1 MLGSFIKLKNKKIQP
16 ILVIILIGLI
26 WITFNKSGLV
36 VWYSLYKE
44 KELLTQQINQLK
56 QEELNMIN
64 HLDKLENDFDYI
76 EYLAYSKFRMVKPGE
91 KIYRIKDYKLI
102 K

>member
-1 MLGSFIKLKNKKIQP
+1 MKNRKNQP
-16 ILVIILIGLI
+16 ILLIILIGLI

-36 VWYSLYKE
+36 VWYSLYQE
-44 KELLTQQINQLK
+44 KELLNQQINQLK
-56 QEELNMIN
+56 QEELDMIN

>member
-1 MLGSFIKLKNKKIQP
+1 
-16 ILVIILIGLI
+16 
-26 WITFNKSGLV
+26 
-36 VWYSLYKE
+36 
-44 KELLTQQINQLK
+44 
-56 QEELNMIN
+56 MIN